1 MINIA
6 IADDHPLLLEGLRN
20 ILSKEED
27 LTVVGCYPSA
37 EALQAALKYEKIDIL
52 LLDINLSDTNS
63 LELIRPLRVSY
74 PSMHIII
81 ISVHNEYA
89 VINSAFEEGAEGY
102 IQKNSSIDEIL
113 TGIQHILHGKRF
125 MCSQTKSIVDKKNQ
139 SELKSVPK
147 LTRREKEI
155 LIEAA
160 MGLTTIQIAEKLFIS
175 HHTVESHRKNLIEKF
190 KASNLS
196 SAIKMAYEYGLILE
210 VKS

>member
-27 LTVVGCYPSA
+27 LTVVGCYPNA
-37 EALQAALKYEKIDIL
+37 EALQAALKHEKIDIL

-63 LELIRPLRVSY
+63 LELISPLRASY
-74 PSMHIII
+74 PTMHIII

-89 VINSAFEEGAEGY
+89 VINSAFQEGAEGY

-113 TGIQHILHGKRF
+113 LGIQHILNGKRF

-139 SELKSVPK
+139 SELKSVPR
-147 LTRREKEI
+147 LTRREREI
-155 LIEAA
+155 LVEAA
-160 MGLTTIQIAEKLFIS
+160 MGLTTIQIADKLFIS

-210 VKS
+210 LKS